1 MPVLGRWNEMSHTW
15 TDHETE
21 LLKTKYLNSTNEELV
36 RLFPSKT
43 FIAIYK
49 KARQLG
55 LWRSKEIEFKN
66 RSSAKR
72 RENSSAW
79 NGGRRLTRKG
89 YVQILMPEH
98 KIADSS
104 GYVMEH
110 IAVYERETG
119 IEIPPCCCIHHLN
132 GIKNDN
138 RIENLCMMT
147 FAGHTKYHHLGAKR
161 NEEVR
166 KHISESKR
174 LKNE

>member
-98 KIADSS
+98 KRADSS

-138 RIENLCMMT
+138 RIENLCMNDFCRT
-147 FAGHTKYHHLGAKR
+147 YQIPSFGSKKKR
-161 NEEVR
+161 RSKKTYIRKQEV
-166 KHISESKR
+166 KE
-174 LKNE
+174 